1 MRRVR
6 ITVAENVRQYTT
18 YEADLDDSLAAELCS
33 TYPMLTSSLYLDIID
48 ERIRRI
54 IATKDARNE
63 EAEPGD
69 SPEFAYEVTDLYE
82 VG

>member
-18 YEADLDDSLAAELCS
+18 YEADLDDGLAAELCS
-33 TYPMLTSSLYLDIID
+33 TYPMLTSSLYLDTID
-48 ERIRRI
+48 ERIRQI
-54 IATKDARNE
+54 IATNDIGNE
-63 EAEPGD
+63 ESEPD
-69 SPEFAYEVTDLYE
+69 SSPEYAYKVIDLYE